1 MNSTGGRPPASS
13 AILTV
18 PNLLSFTR
26 ILLIPV
32 FVGLIVNDGTEMAGM
47 VLFAGVAAT
56 DWVDGYVA
64 RRTNQV
70 SELGKLLD
78 PVADR
83 FAIAAGLIAV
93 MVRGALPLWAGLAV
107 IGRDVAVLVVG
118 AGMLAGRGIRVDVRF
133 LGKSATAILM
143 TAITLIAWGNFG
155 LPLAAAARAS
165 GWVLFAV
172 GIAESYVAAA
182 WYLRDV
188 GRSRQGSGP
197 PAPGGGGAPM
207 TDAAPR

>member
-1 MNSTGGRPPASS
+1 MNSTGGREPASS

-18 PNLLSFTR
+18 PNLLSLTR

-32 FVGLIVNDGTEMAGM
+32 FVALIVGEGTELAGM
-47 VLFAGVAAT
+47 VLFACVAAT

-70 SELGKLLD
+70 SEFGTLLD

-83 FAIAAGLIAV
+83 LAIAAGVIA
-93 MVRGALPLWAGLAV
+93 MIATGALPLWAGLAV
-107 IGRDVAVLVVG
+107 LLRDAAVLLVAG
-118 AGMLAGRGIRVDVRF
+118 AMLAGRGVRVEVRF

-143 TAITLIAWGNFG
+143 TAVTWIAWGNLG
-155 LPLAAAARAS
+155 LPLDAAALAA

-172 GIAESYVAAA
+172 GIVESYVAAA
-182 WYLRDV
+182 WYLGDV
-188 GRSRQGSGP
+188 RRASAAAGP
-197 PAPGGGGAPM
+197 RPA
-207 TDAAPR
+207 TTR